1 MVFKLVGLYTSVRKE
16 KKMYIIFLKM
26 KKRSKKKQEQ
36 YQFLQSSAKK
46 EFQLLYQ
53 TLLNPNLKYDYA
65 IITTRNKQT
74 KCNEK

>member
-1 MVFKLVGLYTSVRKE
+1 
-16 KKMYIIFLKM
+16 M
-26 KKRSKKKQEQ
+26 KKKEQKKQEQ
-36 YQFLQSSAKK
+36 YQFLQSSAKE

-74 KCNEK
+74 KGNEK